1 MKIKTQLTVLITG
14 VVLIPLICAIILPA
28 YHYFSSSQRALL
40 RNYNS
45 LRFSDTFNEST
56 HASLSDDDW
65 NLLKEKLIEIQPGTD
80 TLVYVNKTIV
90 LSNFREFKSGIQI
103 EPADLFDYIR
113 RSTNKYQYE
122 IRSSKGKKI
131 ITEQDSQSEKFSPDE
146 DQIHSYGSAEHLGP
160 KFLVIS
166 RYDINDGEKNPA
178 SNGGKF
184 YLPLFL
190 VFIAFEVF
198 AVTLIIQL
206 STTLTNS
213 LQVLEKNTEKIANG
227 QLDIE
232 LEKPEIKRQNNE
244 ITNLTENLEKMRLSL
259 KDAGDRRT
267 RFLMGIS
274 HDLRTPIAL
283 IKGYAEAIADGVMD
297 DTETIKKSL
306 SVIVNKAGTLESMIN
321 ELIDYVKLDN
331 HEWRKKLVP
340 EEIKPILLEYTQAAE
355 VTGDVYKRK
364 IITNINIPDGRKIP
378 LDKNLFQRVL
388 ENLLQNAL
396 RYTKENDTIS
406 IMASENKG
414 TISISVADTGK
425 GISEEDLQHIFEL
438 FYRGTNSRREQGM
451 GIGLSVVKNIVDTHG
466 WVIDVNS
473 KLGQGTSFNIKIP
486 VDDKQN

>member
-1 MKIKTQLTVLITG
+1 MIK
-14 VVLIPLICAIILPA
+14 
-28 YHYFSSSQRALL
+28 
-40 RNYNS
+40 
-45 LRFSDTFNEST
+45 
-56 HASLSDDDW
+56 
-65 NLLKEKLIEIQPGTD
+65 
-80 TLVYVNKTIV
+80 
-90 LSNFREFKSGIQI
+90 
-103 EPADLFDYIR
+103 
-113 RSTNKYQYE
+113 
-122 IRSSKGKKI
+122 
-131 ITEQDSQSEKFSPDE
+131 
-146 DQIHSYGSAEHLGP
+146 
-160 KFLVIS
+160 
-166 RYDINDGEKNPA
+166 
-178 SNGGKF
+178 
-184 YLPLFL
+184 
-190 VFIAFEVF
+190 VF

-213 LQVLEKNTEKIANG
+213 LQVLEKNTKKIANG